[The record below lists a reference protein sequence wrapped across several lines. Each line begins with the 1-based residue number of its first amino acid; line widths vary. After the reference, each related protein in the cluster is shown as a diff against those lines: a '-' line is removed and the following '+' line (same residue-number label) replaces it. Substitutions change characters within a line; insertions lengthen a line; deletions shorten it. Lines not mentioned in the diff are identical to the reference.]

1 MKKRLGIAAGIA
13 AVIALLFF
21 FSIRSAQKEA
31 AEAVSAFNTAA
42 EEYNNS
48 IAPYNEAAD
57 RIAAA
62 NEELQKVIDRAQKD
76 IDSDEKAYE
85 EDLKEELEKELE
97 KARKLPV
104 DVPAQLDPFEMMT
117 LKQSFRRGE
126 LSVQQQEAEAAKAAV
141 EEAAEKIPDVPAVPD
156 FSKDVESLQMRCDA
170 YEKSVQKLKN
180 VTAPSDSF
188 VMERLQKIS
197 TLVQAEAVTKEN
209 DPNGLLG
216 EKDGYIGCVYFLDER
231 VDRDLLPEEAFLK
244 EEKEKEEESGEEDV
258 SGTAADEDAA
268 ESGQTAETADRA
280 DTAGS
285 SENAAEEAQ
294 EAGTAMTGEE
304 AAQTAA
310 SDMAAGEPDQAAD
323 TSDGVTASTAEMAQ
337 TADAAGTG
345 ASASGEEASAAGST
359 QAAEAAPEKT
369 IDVVMI
375 GTAGGGAVEIFSS
388 KKEARE
394 REKYLAYFD
403 GSVMEAGSHDREGT
417 CIIRTSK
424 YLSEEEQKELTEK
437 IREAL
442 LEVD

>member
-1 MKKRLGIAAGIA
+1 MKKRLVIAGGIA

-31 AEAVSAFNTAA
+31 SEAVSAFNAA
-42 EEYNNS
+42 AQEYNDS
-48 IAPYNEAAD
+48 IAPYNEAAN

-62 NEELQKVIDRAQKD
+62 DEELQKVIDRAQED
-76 IDSDEKAYE
+76 IDSKEEAYE
-85 EDLKEELEKELE
+85 PDLQKELEEELE

-117 LKQSFRRGE
+117 LKQSFRKGE

-141 EEAAEKIPDVPAVPD
+141 YEAGEKIPDVPQVPD
-156 FSKDVESLQMRCDA
+156 FSKDIESLQNRCEA

-197 TLVQAEAVTKEN
+197 TLVQAEAVTEQN
-209 DPNGLLG
+209 DPNELLG
-216 EKDGYIGCVYFLDER
+216 KEDGYIGCIYFLDER
-231 VDRDLLPEEAFLK
+231 VNRDLLPEEAFLK
-244 EEKEKEEESGEEDV
+244 EEKEQEEGSGDKTDSEGD
-258 SGTAADEDAA
+258 ADEGSTA
-268 ESGQTAETADRA
+268 SGQGAETADTA
-280 DTAGS
+280 DTA
-285 SENAAEEAQ
+285 ENATEESQ
-294 EAGTAMTGEE
+294 EAGTAVTGE
-304 AAQTAA
+304 AAARESSSGRAAEEPGQT
-310 SDMAAGEPDQAAD
+310 AD
-323 TSDGVTASTAEMAQ
+323 TSSAAAAGTAESAQ
-337 TADAAGTG
+337 TENEAGTG
-345 ASASGEEASAAGST
+345 ASVSVEEVSAGGST
-359 QAAEAAPEKT
+359 QAAETAPEKK

-388 KKEARE
+388 KKEARK
-394 REKYLAYFD
+394 REKYLAFFD

-424 YLSEEEQKELTEK
+424 YLSEEEQKELTEM